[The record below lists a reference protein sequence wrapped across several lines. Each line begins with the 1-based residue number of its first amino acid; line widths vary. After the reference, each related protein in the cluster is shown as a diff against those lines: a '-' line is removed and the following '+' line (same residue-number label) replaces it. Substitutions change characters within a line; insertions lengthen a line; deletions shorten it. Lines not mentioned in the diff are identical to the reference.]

1 MYFDSS
7 TNSQK
12 KSSKL
17 IFQLFY
23 RQPSELILFLHETPG
38 ARFCL
43 IPGDY
48 PSKGMKEEKL
58 LLGQMKMLGIS
69 KSIKRHK
76 IQQRNGKCIQYSLG
90 DSQAKCYLEKILIPK
105 LLQNDTQCTRI
116 CNVPQLQNILELSN
130 LTGLSPCTDQ
140 AEYECMIT
148 LLRTHPVPRDE
159 KCKPECNTIS
169 FETRSKSFPLPK
181 KNQAM
186 LSLYFDSNHMTTF
199 DEYLIFDDLG
209 VLVAV
214 GGSLGLFLGF
224 SFLQFAIWIL
234 KLGLQWFSKRN

>member
-1 MYFDSS
+1 MYCLTTDSL
-7 TNSQK
+7 K
-12 KSSKL
+12 KSSSKL
-17 IFQLFY
+17 NHSTCFC

-58 LLGQMKMLGIS
+58 VLGQMKLLGIS

-76 IQQRNGKCIQYSLG
+76 IQQRNGKCIQYTLG
-90 DSQAKCYLEKILIPK
+90 NSQAKCYIEKVLIPK
-105 LLQNDTQCTRI
+105 LVQNGTGCTRI
-116 CNVPQLQNILELSN
+116 CSVPQLQNILELSN
-130 LTGLSPCTDQ
+130 LTLSPCTDQ
-140 AEYECMIT
+140 AEYQCMIT
-148 LLRTHPVPRDE
+148 LLRTHPVLRDE
-159 KCKPECNTIS
+159 NCLPECNTIS

-224 SFLQFAIWIL
+224 SFLQFATWVL
-234 KLGLQWFSKRN
+234 KLGLQWLRRE

>member
-1 MYFDSS
+1 M
-7 TNSQK
+7 
-12 KSSKL
+12 
-17 IFQLFY
+17 
-23 RQPSELILFLHETPG
+23 FLHETPG

-90 DSQAKCYLEKILIPK
+90 DSQAKCYIEKVLIPK
-105 LLQNDTQCTRI
+105 LIHNDTQCTRI
-116 CNVPQLQNILELSN
+116 CNVPQLQDILELSN

-234 KLGLQWFSKRN
+234 KLGLQWFSKRK